1 MGQFGHIKRLT
12 LKLFNIT
19 ENFYQKVM
27 SFIIKSLYDLLLN
40 KNGFFHSEKMSSMN
54 SVEDDSDEEE
64 DLPEPP
70 PLPTEPPPFDDDK
83 KSGKNKNKS

>member
-1 MGQFGHIKRLT
+1 
-12 LKLFNIT
+12 
-19 ENFYQKVM
+19 
-27 SFIIKSLYDLLLN
+27 
-40 KNGFFHSEKMSSMN
+40 MSSMN

-83 KSGKNKNKS
+83 KSGKNKNKSWQNILLHYNIITWFLMSLT

>member
-1 MGQFGHIKRLT
+1 
-12 LKLFNIT
+12 
-19 ENFYQKVM
+19 
-27 SFIIKSLYDLLLN
+27 
-40 KNGFFHSEKMSSMN
+40 MSSMN

-83 KSGKNKNKS
+83 KSGKNKTKLTKHFCNIITLFLMSLT